1 MIRKERDVMR
11 YTRRQLL
18 ATGVVAPLVL
28 FVPGV
33 VRASAPTTAKMPRG
47 GLGLT
52 GKEWREI
59 WGDPDAEPK
68 GKYWKFEYKR
78 FGVVA
83 RLLYLED
90 DQHEVGFDVSPA
102 APVARDRLTPNV
114 ERFLPEDAVLVEEY
128 PRPSGPGTV
137 VISNSQ
143 WLAARFL
150 ALDDPVI
157 SDWFPGGNPGD
168 IIAIYQENESGDVEN
183 VVIGMGNNP

>member
-1 MIRKERDVMR
+1 MR
-11 YTRRQLL
+11 CSRRQVLV
-18 ATGVVAPLVL
+18 AAVVAPLGL
-28 FVPGV
+28 FVPSTVG
-33 VRASAPTTAKMPRG
+33 ASVPTTAKMPRG

-90 DQHEVGFDVSPA
+90 NQHEVGFDVSPA
-102 APVARDRLTPNV
+102 APIARDHLMPNV
-114 ERFLPEDAVLVEEY
+114 ERFLPKDTQFVEEY

-143 WLAARFL
+143 WLAERFL
-150 ALDDPVI
+150 ALEDPVI

-168 IIAIYQENESGDVEN
+168 IIAIYQKNESGDVEN